1 MKYIMILCLII
12 SLCGCNQKEDFN
24 KTVSNNNEVVVPK
37 EPEYEDTNPIKL
49 SIYADNDMKVSDTLS
64 YNWVL
69 KKDITVLNIFLTEE
83 EKVTGSY
90 YKEIWN
96 KYTTSEYENLNY
108 KLGWEISFEVN
119 GEKIH
124 KTILKP
130 SNSESFYNYLE
141 IYLYDGVHH
150 EYGEWYSH
158 LLDNEITD
166 NTLITSMK
174 LTCGSDYK
182 NITSDIYVKA
192 FSYLTNNDF
201 DENGYYRGKSYDE
214 VTIKNL
220 SM

>member
-1 MKYIMILCLII
+1 MLICLIL

-24 KTVSNNNEVVVPK
+24 KTVSNNNEVVI
-37 EPEYEDTNPIKL
+37 PEKVQYEDRNPIKI
-49 SIYADNDMKVSDTLS
+49 SIYADNDLKVSDTLS

-69 KKDITVLNIFLTEE
+69 KKDIIVLNIFLTEE

-96 KYTTSEYENLNY
+96 KYTSEEYENLNY

-119 GEKIH
+119 DEKIH

-130 SNSESFYNYLE
+130 SDFENFYNYLK

-150 EYGEWYSH
+150 EYGQWYSH

-174 LTCGSDYK
+174 LTCGSEYK

-192 FSYLTNNDF
+192 FTYLSNDDF
-201 DENGYYRGKSYDE
+201 DDNGYYRGRSFDE

>member
-1 MKYIMILCLII
+1 MKYIMIFCLII

-24 KTVSNNNEVVVPK
+24 KTVSNNNEVVIPEK
-37 EPEYEDTNPIKL
+37 PEYEDTNPIKL
-49 SIYADNDMKVSDTLS
+49 SIYADDDMKVSDTLS

-96 KYTTSEYENLNY
+96 KYTNEEYENLNY
-108 KLGWEISFEVN
+108 KLGWEIFFEFN

-130 SNSESFYNYLE
+130 SDSENFYNYLE

-150 EYGEWYSH
+150 EYGQWYSH

-174 LTCGSDYK
+174 LTCGSEYK

-192 FSYLTNNDF
+192 FTYLSNDDF
-201 DENGYYRGKSYDE
+201 DDNGYYRGKSFDE

>member
-1 MKYIMILCLII
+1 M
-12 SLCGCNQKEDFN
+12 
-24 KTVSNNNEVVVPK
+24 
-37 EPEYEDTNPIKL
+37 
-49 SIYADNDMKVSDTLS
+49 
-64 YNWVL
+64 L
-69 KKDITVLNIFLTEE
+69 KKDITVLNIFLTKEK
-83 EKVTGSY
+83 KVTGLY

-130 SNSESFYNYLE
+130 SDSESFYNYLE

>member
-1 MKYIMILCLII
+1 MLICLIL

-24 KTVSNNNEVVVPK
+24 KTVSNNNEVVI
-37 EPEYEDTNPIKL
+37 PEKVQYEDRNPIKI
-49 SIYADNDMKVSDTLS
+49 SIYADNDLKVSDTLS

-69 KKDITVLNIFLTEE
+69 KKDIIVLNIFLTEE

-96 KYTTSEYENLNY
+96 KYTSEEYENLNY

-119 GEKIH
+119 DEIIH

-130 SNSESFYNYLE
+130 SDSENFYNYLK

-150 EYGEWYSH
+150 EYGQWYSH

-174 LTCGSDYK
+174 LTCGSEYK

-192 FSYLTNNDF
+192 FTYLSNDDF
-201 DENGYYRGKSYDE
+201 DDNGYYRGRSFDE

>member
-1 MKYIMILCLII
+1 MLICLIL

-24 KTVSNNNEVVVPK
+24 KTVSNNNEVVI
-37 EPEYEDTNPIKL
+37 PEKVQYEDRNPIKI
-49 SIYADNDMKVSDTLS
+49 SIYADNDLKVSDTLS

-69 KKDITVLNIFLTEE
+69 KKDIIVLNIFLTEE

-96 KYTTSEYENLNY
+96 KYTSEEYENLNY

-119 GEKIH
+119 DEKIH

-130 SNSESFYNYLE
+130 SDSENFYNYLK

-174 LTCGSDYK
+174 LTCGSEYK

-192 FSYLTNNDF
+192 FTYLSNDDF
-201 DENGYYRGKSYDE
+201 DDNGYYRGRSFDE

>member
-1 MKYIMILCLII
+1 MLICLIL

-24 KTVSNNNEVVVPK
+24 KTVSNNNEVVI
-37 EPEYEDTNPIKL
+37 PEKVQYEDRNPIKI
-49 SIYADNDMKVSDTLS
+49 SIYADNDLKVSDTLS

-69 KKDITVLNIFLTEE
+69 KKDIIVLNIFLTEE

-96 KYTTSEYENLNY
+96 KYTSEEYENLNY

-119 GEKIH
+119 DEKIH

-130 SNSESFYNYLE
+130 SDSENFYNYLK

-150 EYGEWYSH
+150 EYGQWYSH

-174 LTCGSDYK
+174 LTCGSEYK

-192 FSYLTNNDF
+192 FTYLSNDDF
-201 DENGYYRGKSYDE
+201 DDNGYYRGRSFDE

>member
-1 MKYIMILCLII
+1 
-12 SLCGCNQKEDFN
+12 
-24 KTVSNNNEVVVPK
+24 
-37 EPEYEDTNPIKL
+37 
-49 SIYADNDMKVSDTLS
+49 MKVGDTLS

-96 KYTTSEYENLNY
+96 KYTSEEYENLNY

-124 KTILKP
+124 KTILVP
-130 SNSESFYNYLE
+130 SDSESFYNYLE

-174 LTCGSDYK
+174 LTCGSEYK

-192 FSYLTNNDF
+192 FTYLTNDDF
-201 DENGYYRGKSYDE
+201 DDNGYYRGKSFDE

>member
-1 MKYIMILCLII
+1 MKYIIILCLII

-49 SIYADNDMKVSDTLS
+49 SVYADNDMKVSDTLS

-130 SNSESFYNYLE
+130 SDSEIFYNYLE

-158 LLDNEITD
+158 LLDNEMI
-166 NTLITSMK
+166 IH
-174 LTCGSDYK
+174 
-182 NITSDIYVKA
+182 
-192 FSYLTNNDF
+192 
-201 DENGYYRGKSYDE
+201 
-214 VTIKNL
+214 
-220 SM
+220 